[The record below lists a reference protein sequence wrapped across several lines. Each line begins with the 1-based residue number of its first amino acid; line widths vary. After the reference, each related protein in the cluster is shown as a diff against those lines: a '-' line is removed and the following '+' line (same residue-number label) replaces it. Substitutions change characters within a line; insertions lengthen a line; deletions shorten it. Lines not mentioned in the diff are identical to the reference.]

1 MKDFLQG
8 DADRRIVGIGVHDVR
23 HARPPFFDDFRL
35 REAVGGIVIA
45 KFLRGQFRPNFVMP
59 FLIFF
64 FTSRMQFHG
73 ERISQHG
80 FFPFARR
87 RQGQCGALLP
97 RGYGMTRNI
106 IFLIADYHVNVNLIE
121 SFLPVKKNM

>member
-35 REAVGGIVIA
+35 R
-45 KFLRGQFRPNFVMP
+45 L
-59 FLIFF
+59 
-64 FTSRMQFHG
+64 HG

-80 FFPFARR
+80 FSPFARR
-87 RQGQCGALLP
+87 RQGQRGALLL

-106 IFLIADYHVNVNLIE
+106 IFLIADYHVNVNVIE